1 MSIMLKITVI
11 VAIAYLFM
19 NYIVVRTWANSLS
32 TLDKLRWLSNN
43 YTTAE
48 MIVIAI
54 AALLRLATYIC
65 AGITI
70 ITAAF
75 IYL

>member
-1 MSIMLKITVI
+1 MSVMLKIT
-11 VAIAYLFM
+11 AIIAVAYLFM
-19 NYIVVRTWANSLS
+19 NYIVVKGWVNSLS
-32 TLDKLRWLSNN
+32 TLDLLRWKSNN

-48 MIVIAI
+48 LIIIAFT
-54 AALLRLATYIC
+54 ALLRLATYIR

-70 ITAAF
+70 IAVVC